1 MRIIHR
7 LIFLTVCLL
16 LVSSPTAAQDIWAQ
30 KPFQQW
36 TKDDIIKIAGDSPW
50 AHVKEVSP
58 PIGERIPTAY
68 LPAVT
73 VRLRSALPI
82 RQALV
87 RLKQLEAK
95 YDKLGEKERAEF
107 DLKTRGLLECPAC
120 ADNYV
125 ISLGPPISKRQLKNG
140 ISSLKNAVLSQ
151 LEKRVYLI
159 NDRGERRELIHFVA
173 PKHDEDEAM
182 FFFPRLD
189 ANGKPL
195 LSPDSQRLVF
205 VFEAKDLRS
214 GYGLDPIPERFEF
227 NVTKMILNGRVEF

>member
-1 MRIIHR
+1 MRTIHRIIFTT
-7 LIFLTVCLL
+7 ICLL
-16 LVSSPTAAQDIWAQ
+16 MAPGLATAQDVWVQ

-36 TKDDIIKIAGDSPW
+36 TKDDIIKVAGDSPW
-50 AHVKEVSP
+50 AHVKEITP
-58 PIGERIPTAY
+58 PIGEWTPTAY

-95 YDKLGEKERAEF
+95 YDKMGEKERAEF
-107 DLKTRGLLECPAC
+107 DSKTRGLLECPAC
-120 ADNYV
+120 AENYV
-125 ISLGPPISKRQLKNG
+125 ISLGPPISKRQMKSG
-140 ISSLKNAVLSQ
+140 IRSLKNAVLSQ
-151 LEKRVYLI
+151 LEKRVYLV

-189 ANGKPL
+189 ANGNPL
-195 LSPDSQRLVF
+195 LTSGSQKLVF
-205 VFEAKDLRS
+205 IFEAQNLRA
-214 GYGLDPIPERFEF
+214 GYGLDSIPERFEF